1 MRLKTKL
8 VTAATGITLAIVV
21 GLSMLFLGELLRQR
35 VAQTAASTDLMTR
48 QVLMMTRQAVQVGLT
63 EHPPVEES
71 DEALHAALA
80 DALRSHKPLQDTMDS
95 FVLYSPSVQ
104 DVAVTDAHG
113 QVLATTD
120 PQMWDQPMPTRMSFL
135 HLRSAGVV
143 FQAREVFGPG
153 RVLDNDMTLEAHGRP
168 LLVVHV
174 GVRSTFLKANYEPR
188 LKDGLLL
195 ALVCALISMTAA
207 ALLTNVALRP
217 IEEVSRRLERLRMA
231 TPRSLTDGHVLGG
244 GEPERLTGPAREPY
258 LLGRDWAKGDTVVQ
272 VTNTIDRLGEQMA
285 STEAVYTNLQTNLDQ
300 MLDTLRDGVILFSA
314 DRRAVMVS
322 DAAVHFVN
330 SDGKPLMGRTLEQIF
345 ESGTELGDAVTAAFD
360 RGKNVEAESI
370 RMEDG
375 REVEITLD
383 FISGGDRA
391 GSMGTLLTL
400 RDRGTAL
407 KLERELEVSRR
418 LAAVGKLTAG
428 VGHEVKNP
436 INAMV
441 VHLEL
446 LRSKLQVAGEGRSFL
461 AGAQRHVDILASEMT
476 RLDRVVQTLTDFTRP
491 MELKLQN
498 LNLCDVAKAVVELTT
513 GEMEE
518 RNVAFKCSMAPTVT
532 VRADGELLRQAL
544 LNLVLNGMQA
554 MEGDGSGRE
563 GTLRLDVRREQDM
576 AVMEVMDDGPGIPAE
591 LLPKIFD
598 LYFTTKTTG
607 SGIGLA
613 MTYRIVQ
620 MHGGSMDVR
629 SEVGQGAAFT
639 IRLPISVPAEV
650 RHGSRQ
656 LAGREA

>member
-1 MRLKTKL
+1 M
-8 VTAATGITLAIVV
+8 
-21 GLSMLFLGELLRQR
+21 
-35 VAQTAASTDLMTR
+35 
-48 QVLMMTRQAVQVGLT
+48 
-63 EHPPVEES
+63 
-71 DEALHAALA
+71 
-80 DALRSHKPLQDTMDS
+80 
-95 FVLYSPSVQ
+95 
-104 DVAVTDAHG
+104 
-113 QVLATTD
+113 
-120 PQMWDQPMPTRMSFL
+120 
-135 HLRSAGVV
+135 
-143 FQAREVFGPG
+143 
-153 RVLDNDMTLEAHGRP
+153 
-168 LLVVHV
+168 
-174 GVRSTFLKANYEPR
+174 
-188 LKDGLLL
+188 
-195 ALVCALISMTAA
+195 
-207 ALLTNVALRP
+207 
-217 IEEVSRRLERLRMA
+217 
-231 TPRSLTDGHVLGG
+231 
-244 GEPERLTGPAREPY
+244 
-258 LLGRDWAKGDTVVQ
+258 
-272 VTNTIDRLGEQMA
+272 
-285 STEAVYTNLQTNLDQ
+285 
-300 MLDTLRDGVILFSA
+300 
-314 DRRAVMVS
+314 
-322 DAAVHFVN
+322 
-330 SDGKPLMGRTLEQIF
+330 
-345 ESGTELGDAVTAAFD
+345 TAAFD
-360 RGKNVEAESI
+360 RGRNVEGEAI

-383 FISGGDRA
+383 FIQAGGRA

-418 LAAVGKLTAG
+418 LAAVGKLTSG

-476 RLDRVVQTLTDFTRP
+476 RLDRVVQTLTDFTKP

-518 RNVAFKCSMAPTVT
+518 RNVAFKCSLAQSVT

-544 LNLVLNGMQA
+544 LNLMLNGMQA
-554 MEGDGSGRE
+554 MAGEGSGKE
-563 GTLRLDVRREQDM
+563 GVLRLDVRREQDM
-576 AVMEVMDDGPGIPAE
+576 AVMEVVDDGPGIP
-591 LLPKIFD
+591 LDLMPKIFD

-629 SEVGQGAAFT
+629 SEPGRGAAFT
-639 IRLPISVPAEV
+639 IRLPIAMPAEV
-650 RHGSRQ
+650 RHGARQ

>member
-21 GLSMLFLGELLRQR
+21 GLSVLFLGELLRQR

-80 DALRSHKPLQDTMDS
+80 DALRSHKALQDTMDS
-95 FVLYSPSVQ
+95 FVLYSSSVQ
-104 DVAVTDAHG
+104 DVAVTDEHG

-120 PQMWDQPMPTRMSFL
+120 PQMWDQLMPTRMSFT
-135 HLRSAGVV
+135 HLRSAGVI
-143 FQAREVFGPG
+143 FQAREVFGPA

-207 ALLTNVALRP
+207 AVLTNVALRP
-217 IEEVSRRLERLRMA
+217 IEEVSRRLERLRAA
-231 TPRSLTDGHVLGG
+231 TPGLADAHLLAG
-244 GEPERLTGPAREPY
+244 GEPERIAGPAREPY
-258 LLGRDWAKGDTVVQ
+258 LLGRDWARGDTVVQ

-285 STEAVYTNLQTNLDQ
+285 STEAVYTNLQANLNQ

-322 DAAVHFVN
+322 DAAVHFVD
-330 SDGKPLMGRTLEQIF
+330 SAGKPLMGRTLAQIF
-345 ESGTELGDAVTAAFD
+345 ERGTALGEAVTAAFD
-360 RGKNVEAESI
+360 RGKNVEAEAL

-383 FISGGDRA
+383 FIQGGDRA

-518 RNVAFKCSMAPTVT
+518 RNVAFKCSLAQSVT

-544 LNLVLNGMQA
+544 LNLMLNGMQA
-554 MEGDGSGRE
+554 MAGEGGGRE
-563 GTLRLDVRREQDM
+563 RTLRLDVRREQDM
-576 AVMEVMDDGPGIPAE
+576 AVMEVTDDGPGIPPE
-591 LLPKIFD
+591 LMPKIFD

-639 IRLPISVPAEV
+639 IRLPIAVPAEV